1 MTDKLIAWLA
11 FCLLVALAAAVAGA
25 AGGELYCGR
34 KPSLAY
40 PIEVVRVVDGDTI
53 DVRVSV
59 PGFGLHIDRRVRL
72 IGVDTP
78 EMRGPEA
85 VSGKRVTMLVNGWLS
100 RAKNLRLRDAGKGKF
115 DRLGVIESDRGSL
128 NDWLLDHGHAEPY
141 CGGRKP

>member
-1 MTDKLIAWLA
+1 MNEKLLALMA
-11 FCLLVALAAAVAGA
+11 FCLLFALAAAVAVA

-34 KPSLAY
+34 MPSLAY

-53 DVRVSV
+53 DVCLGV
-59 PGFGLHIDRRVRL
+59 PGFGLHIERRVRL

-85 VSGKRVTMLVNGWLS
+85 VSGKRVTMLVRGWLS

-115 DRLGVIESDRGSL
+115 NRLGVIESDQGSL
-128 NDWLLDHGHAEPY
+128 NNWLLEHGHADPY
-141 CGGRKP
+141 CGGTKP